1 MEFQIGNITIPNNI
15 CLAPMAGAT
24 TVAMRG
30 ICHEFGAGF
39 QPTELVSAR
48 SILYNGV
55 DYSFKYLVIDPK
67 SEGVCVIQLFG
78 GEEEDFDFAI
88 KAICEDPRLCMVD
101 IIDINMGCPVP
112 KVIKTGSGSA
122 LMQNPQK
129 AASIVRTAVKAASS
143 YDKPVTVKTRIGFD
157 ENSLNGP
164 EFVKYLADSGAA
176 SIAVHGRT
184 ARQMYH
190 GDVNIELI
198 AEMREAVREYKI
210 PFLANGDI
218 SSREACRHMLAVTE
232 ATGVMI
238 GRAAVGN
245 PWIFR
250 QLSLDEKEYASR
262 AANGVDSEETDIMK
276 VVFPSVLH
284 RKKMLLHELELTA
297 QYKPEEFAVC
307 EMRSSMVQY
316 VKGIP
321 GGARLKVDLCR
332 QTTIDGIRNA
342 LGV

>member
-1 MEFQIGNITIPNNI
+1 MEFRIGNVIIPNNI

-30 ICHEFGAGF
+30 ICHSFGSGI

-55 DYSFKYLVIDPK
+55 DYSFKYLVIDPEH
-67 SEGVCVIQLFG
+67 EGVCVIQLFG
-78 GEEEDFDFAI
+78 GEEEDFDFAV
-88 KAICEDPRLCMVD
+88 KAICEDERLACVD

-112 KVIKTGSGSA
+112 KVVKTGSGSA
-122 LMQNPQK
+122 LMLNPEK
-129 AASIVRTAVKAASS
+129 AASITKTAVKAASE
-143 YDKPVTVKTRIGFD
+143 YGKPVTVKTRIGFD
-157 ENSLNGP
+157 DSSLNGP
-164 EFVKYLADSGAA
+164 EFVRRLAETGIA

-184 ARQMYH
+184 AKQMYY
-190 GDVNIELI
+190 GDVNIPLI
-198 AEMREAVREYKI
+198 AKMREAVREYGI

-218 SSREACRHMLAVTE
+218 KTREDFKHMMNETDAD
-232 ATGVMI
+232 GVMI

-250 QLSLDEKEYASR
+250 QLSASDEEY
-262 AANGVDSEETDIMK
+262 NLHLGVTDSDNTDIMD
-276 VVFPSVLH
+276 VMFPSEYH
-284 RKKMLLHELELTA
+284 RKLMLLHELELTA
-297 QYKPEEFAVC
+297 KYKPEKFAVS

-316 VKGIP
+316 VKGMV
-321 GGARLKVDLCR
+321 GGAKLKVELCS
-332 QTTIDGIRNA
+332 QTTINDVKNV